1 MTIPTM
7 TASQWWARHRQIS
20 RIREAIDMFP
30 DMTDEDGEVLAG
42 CLSARLRCQD
52 LTPDQEAAER
62 WWRDR
67 ITDTGIEGKRQRC
80 RQTLS
85 DQVETALVK
94 LCLSELL
101 RDEMTDALIRL
112 QIGGC
117 MTPRQAGLWG
127 THVLPKLKAME
138 EQKTE

>member
-62 WWRDR
+62 WWDAWLKASERGRFATIVEMSLAVRDLPAVVGNELV
-67 ITDTGIEGKRQRC
+67 DACQR
-80 RQTLS
+80 
-85 DQVETALVK
+85 
-94 LCLSELL
+94 L
-101 RDEMTDALIRL
+101 R
-112 QIGGC
+112 GGED
-117 MTPRQAGLWG
+117 MTPRQASLWG
-127 THVLPKLKAME
+127 NHVVRRWDA
-138 EQKTE
+138 